1 MTCTSSEIL
10 ILIVEDDP
18 LVGEHIRASVD
29 EAGYRAIGPARS
41 LAEAKAA
48 IADHALT
55 AALLDIHLAGD
66 DRSFELA
73 EILAAI
79 RVPFAFLSAYSG
91 ALTPLRFRDA
101 PHLMKPF
108 TGEALAE
115 LLRRLVA
122 APQ

>member
-1 MTCTSSEIL
+1 MTSQSSKPL

-18 LVGEHIRASVD
+18 LVGEHIRANVE
-29 EAGYRAIGPARS
+29 EAGYRAVGPARS
-41 LAEAKAA
+41 LMEAKAA
-48 IADHALT
+48 IADHALA

-91 ALTPLRFRDA
+91 VLTPRQFRDA

-108 TGEALAE
+108 AGEALAA
-115 LLRRLVA
+115 LLRELIGSR
-122 APQ
+122 